1 MKVDIFINH
10 VTYDRRIY
18 DLNLK
23 LLLQS
28 LGVGQFQESWLKKN
42 IQMAKFTDL
51 KTKIKKQENRDGEKI
66 HGCQGLEGREGWA
79 GGMPRIFRAVRL
91 FCLIL

>member
-28 LGVGQFQESWLKKN
+28 LGVGQFQES
-42 IQMAKFTDL
+42 
-51 KTKIKKQENRDGEKI
+51 
-66 HGCQGLEGREGWA
+66 
-79 GGMPRIFRAVRL
+79 
-91 FCLIL
+91 

>member
-1 MKVDIFINH
+1 MIFIIIKEKDKSINIWWKWIFFKNH
-10 VTYDRRIY
+10 VTHDKRIY

-51 KTKIKKQENRDGEKI
+51 KTKKKKRKKTEMVERSVVARG
-66 HGCQGLEGREGWA
+66 
-79 GGMPRIFRAVRL
+79 
-91 FCLIL
+91 